1 MQYRCPHCDRELE
14 RELFKRKVVFRCPDC
29 GGQYLTV
36 SALRGL
42 VQSKTFVNTLWRNAM
57 NSPHPGVPCPG
68 CGNRTRQVL
77 LFTDRHSD
85 IELDVCTRCQ
95 TVWFDPAELNS
106 LKLNE
111 IPEEKLS
118 PEVKKAI
125 ASYAIA
131 HVRET
136 AQYENTSS
144 GFEVWKTLPTLLG
157 LPVEQ
162 DVSPIKRIPFITWA
176 AAGICIAVFLFTFK
190 DLKTVINT
198 LGFIPKEMFRYGGI
212 TWFSSMFLHSN
223 WPHLLGNMYFLL
235 VFGDNVE
242 DETGHWKYLLL
253 LFASGFC
260 ATLTHLIFDFR
271 STIPCVGA
279 SGFIS
284 GILACY
290 ALLFPQKTIYIGY
303 SRSFWGY
310 GRHITL
316 PAWAA
321 FILWIALQFLGV
333 YFNSSNS
340 STAYFAHL
348 GGAASGAVAAIIYKV
363 KRDNNIPIPD
373 LYQKLNRRKRKQ
385 Q

>member
-1 MQYRCPHCDRELE
+1 MQYRCPHCNRELA
-14 RELFKRKVVFRCPDC
+14 RELFKRKVLFRCPDC
-29 GGQYLTV
+29 GGQFLTV

-42 VQSKTFVNTLWRNAM
+42 AQSKTFVNTLWRNAL

-77 LFTDRHSD
+77 LFTDINSD
-85 IELDVCTRCQ
+85 LELDVCTRCQ
-95 TVWFDPAELNS
+95 AVWFDPAELES
-106 LKLNE
+106 LPMNE
-111 IPEEKLS
+111 IPEDKLS
-118 PEVKKAI
+118 PEAKEAI

-136 AQYENTSS
+136 AQYENASS
-144 GFEVWKTLPTLLG
+144 GYEIWKTFPTLLG

-162 DVSPIKRIPFITWA
+162 DSSPIQRIPFVTWA
-176 AAGICIAVFLFTFK
+176 ATGICIAVFLFTFK
-190 DLKTVINT
+190 DLKTVVNT
-198 LGFIPKEMFRYGGI
+198 WGFIPQELFRYGGI
-212 TWFSSMFLHSN
+212 TWLSSMFLHGS
-223 WPHLLGNMYFLL
+223 WLHLLGNMYFLL
-235 VFGDNVE
+235 MFGDNIE
-242 DETGHWKYLLL
+242 DELGHWKYLLL
-253 LFASGFC
+253 LFVSGFC
-260 ATLTHLIFDFR
+260 ATLTHLVFDFR

-303 SRSFWGY
+303 SRSFLGY
-310 GRHITL
+310 GKHVTL

-321 FILWIALQFLGV
+321 FILWIALQFLAVKLDLPG
-333 YFNSSNS
+333 N

-348 GGAASGAVAAIIYKV
+348 GGAAAGIVAAIIYKIN
-363 KRDNNIPIPD
+363 RDKNIPIPD
-373 LYQKLNRRKRKQ
+373 LYQKLNCRKRKQ